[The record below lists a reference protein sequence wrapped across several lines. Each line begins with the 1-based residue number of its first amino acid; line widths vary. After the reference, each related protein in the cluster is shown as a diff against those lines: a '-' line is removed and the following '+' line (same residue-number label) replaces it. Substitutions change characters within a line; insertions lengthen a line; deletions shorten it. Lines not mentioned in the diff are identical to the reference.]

1 MIENIKF
8 DLLKMWR
15 NHILRPHT
23 ETVQFIEKQPHQL
36 LLNERIRFILRDLI
50 VKQYQLFRK
59 DLTGI
64 GGNRNPRRNG
74 KFHQKLIHSRVVK
87 NDPRMTPRYC

>member
-50 VKQYQLFRK
+50 VKQYQIFRK

-64 GGNRNPRRNG
+64 GGNRTPVGMGNSIRNSFIPG
-74 KFHQKLIHSRVVK
+74 SSRMIHE
-87 NDPRMTPRYC
+87 